1 MCNLLLSDGMW
12 ALSLYVCVCVCVC
25 ICKYVCI
32 YNIYIRYICV
42 YVYFRT
48 FYPLSSFYFSL
59 LGPIIFIIVTIKQVF
74 ITGSASPQALF
85 FFFKVL
91 LTALGLLH
99 LQIDFRI
106 NLSISTERI
115 KTAAGIVFG
124 IGLNQ

>member
-1 MCNLLLSDGMW
+1 M
-12 ALSLYVCVCVCVC
+12 
-25 ICKYVCI
+25 
-32 YNIYIRYICV
+32 

-59 LGPIIFIIVTIKQVF
+59 LGPIIFIIVTIKQVL
-74 ITGSASPQALF
+74 ITGSVSPQALF

-115 KTAAGIVFG
+115 KTATGIVFG